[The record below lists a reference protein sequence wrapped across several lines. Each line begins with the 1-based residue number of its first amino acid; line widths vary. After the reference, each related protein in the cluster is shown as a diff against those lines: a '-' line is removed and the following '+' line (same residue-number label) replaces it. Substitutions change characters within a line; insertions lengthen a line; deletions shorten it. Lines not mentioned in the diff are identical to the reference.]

1 MKILKLLNIW
11 VKSYELCSIFGT
23 LEIFTVLYCK
33 WTETELIDIGEVQLY
48 FETTLLW
55 IGRHIDWHYFV

>member
-11 VKSYELCSIFGT
+11 LKSDELCSILA

-48 FETTLLW
+48 FETTLQC